1 MIYYFSYNARW
12 NSRVVV
18 KNPSFWELCKK
29 MWEAFE
35 DTSYD
40 IGRLSRDP
48 PVRITREAK
57 IKNVINR
64 ETLRKAERELEN
76 GGTVMAFL
84 RKARHTFGN
93 ANKKYFTKLLEAIEN
108 DAELGG
114 DIQEEEDEE
123 AAVQVQVQQQPTGG
137 EDQEAQNGGQIQIN
151 RCVICMDRKP
161 EVVLAP
167 CGHHNICAPCAPIG
181 DLLK

>member
-1 MIYYFSYNARW
+1 MCDFEAALLNGLKEIFPEADMTGCWFHFSQVLQYFHIFSC
-12 NSRVVV
+12 
-18 KNPSFWELCKK
+18 L
-29 MWEAFE
+29 
-35 DTSYD
+35 
-40 IGRLSRDP
+40 
-48 PVRITREAK
+48 
-57 IKNVINR
+57 
-64 ETLRKAERELEN
+64 
-76 GGTVMAFL
+76 FL
-84 RKARHTFGN
+84 WKARYTFGN
-93 ANKKYFTKLLEAIEN
+93 ANKKYFAKLLEAIEN

-167 CGHHNICAPCAPIG
+167 CGHQNICAPCANQWKEENGCCPTDRRPIEMIVS
-181 DLLK
+181 LIPL

>member
-1 MIYYFSYNARW
+1 M
-12 NSRVVV
+12 
-18 KNPSFWELCKK
+18 KNPNFWELCKK

-35 DTSYD
+35 DTSHD

-64 ETLRKAERELEN
+64 QNLRKAERELEN
-76 GGTVMAFL
+76 GGTVMTFL

-114 DIQEEEDEE
+114 DIQEEEEQEE
-123 AAVQVQVQQQPTGG
+123 APVQV
-137 EDQEAQNGGQIQIN
+137 
-151 RCVICMDRKP
+151 
-161 EVVLAP
+161 
-167 CGHHNICAPCAPIG
+167 
-181 DLLK
+181 